1 MGLPVPPQELWIG
14 FETREHYLSSGE
26 LCAHRMMEI
35 VAESDLP
42 LTAGMSILD
51 FGCGAGRMIRHLE
64 HLSSSC
70 DIWGVDISADHIFWC
85 KQYLTPPFHFAT
97 TTLVPHLP
105 FADRRFDLVYAGS
118 VFTHIDDNVD
128 AWLLELRRIL
138 SNDGRLYAS
147 IHDQHTMEILDTQLR
162 DIPLSQWAHSHELY
176 RRSHENLGMLVLG
189 RSSESQVFYSLDY
202 FCDIAR
208 PMFDVVSVTQEA
220 YGFQTAVVLRPR
232 PTGRD
237 APARSTHPFQP

>member
-1 MGLPVPPQELWIG
+1 VPPQELWIG
-14 FETREHYLSSGE
+14 FETREQYLSSGE

-97 TTLVPHLP
+97 TTLIPHLP
-105 FADRRFDLVYAGS
+105 FADRRFDVIYAGS
-118 VFTHIDDNVD
+118 VFTHIDDHVD

-138 SNDGRLYAS
+138 STDGRLYVS
-147 IHDQHTMEILDTQLR
+147 IHDQHTMEILDTLLR
-162 DIPLSQWAHSHELY
+162 DIPLSQWARSHEIY
-176 RRSHENLGMLVLG
+176 SRGHENLGMLVLG
-189 RSSESQVFYSLDY
+189 RSSESQVFYNLDY

-208 PMFDVVSVTQEA
+208 SMFDVVSVTQEA
-220 YGFQTAVVLRPR
+220 YGFQTAVVLRPQSI
-232 PTGRD
+232 GRD
-237 APARSTHPFQP
+237 APAQGPHPGQP